1 MREVPAGRLLQH
13 LVEGMRPVNVAT
25 YAMMISLLVFAALVA
40 SFVPALRASLID
52 PVKAL
57 RQE

>member
-1 MREVPAGRLLQH
+1 MG
-13 LVEGMRPVNVAT
+13 PVNAAT
-25 YAMMISLLVFAALVA
+25 YSLMISLLILAALLA